1 MTVTALSAAVPD
13 DATLREIAAKQGV
26 CVRPILQRVTD
37 TLIGAT
43 RTVVIRCG
51 ATRAK
56 VCPSCADTARRLR
69 IQQCREGWHLTEDP
83 PKPEPDDQA
92 DEDDE
97 DGRQGDGD
105 EHDEDNGRRVRSTR
119 RRQDA
124 PDLPRL
130 AVSDRTTGRVF
141 EAPDGKTYRPSM
153 FVTLTLPSYG
163 RVTGEG
169 VPVDPASYDYRRAAL
184 DAMHFPK
191 LVDRFW
197 QNLRR
202 ATGYS
207 VQYFATVEPQRRL
220 APHLHAAIR
229 GAIPRKLLRQVVAA
243 TYHQVWWP
251 QLDEPVYTDP
261 DEYPLWDDLA
271 QAYADPHTGAVLPS
285 WDDALDAIDD
295 DPTAMPAHVIR
306 AGNQVDIQGVIAG
319 TPLADRVIGYL
330 TKYLTK
336 SITDPL
342 HDDDGD
348 GDGEVPVSAA
358 RRAHIDRLAE
368 EVRWLP
374 CSPTCAN
381 WLRYGVQPKDAK
393 GGMEPGR
400 CGSKA
405 HDRVHLGLGGRR
417 VLVSRR
423 WTGKT
428 LDQHR
433 ADRAAVVRA
442 VLAEAGIEMDDH
454 DELSATATRPDG
466 QPRFVWTVTHPGDVD
481 GPTYAR
487 LIAHALAQKQRWRTQ
502 YEHAKTRAGPAVLDL
517 SATAQPAAAPAA

>member
-1 MTVTALSAAVPD
+1 MPD
-13 DATLREIAAKQGV
+13 DATLRELAARQGV
-26 CVRPILQRVTD
+26 CVRPILQHVTD
-37 TLIGAT
+37 TLTGTT
-43 RTVVIRCG
+43 RTVVIACG

-69 IQQCREGWHLTEDP
+69 IQQCREGWHLDHDP
-83 PKPEPDDQA
+83 PRPEPDNQDDEPENDGQA
-92 DEDDE
+92 DEYE
-97 DGRQGDGD
+97 DT
-105 EHDEDNGRRVRSTR
+105 GRRVRSTR

-124 PDLPRL
+124 PNIPRL
-130 AVSDRTTGRVF
+130 EVSDRTTGRIF

-153 FVTLTLPSYG
+153 FLTLTLPSYG
-163 RVTGEG
+163 RVTSEG
-169 VPVDPASYDYRRAAL
+169 APADPATYDYRRAAL

-202 ATGYS
+202 ATGYN

-229 GAIPRKLLRQVVAA
+229 GAIPRKLIRQVVAA

-251 QLDEPVYTDP
+251 NLDEPVHTDP
-261 DEYPLWDDLA
+261 AAMPVWDELA
-271 QAYADPHTGAVLPS
+271 HAYADPQTGALLPS
-285 WDDALDAIDD
+285 WDAALDEIND
-295 DPTAMPAHVIR
+295 DPAAMPAHVIR
-306 AGNQVDIQGVIAG
+306 AGSQVDIQGVIAG

-342 HDDDGD
+342 HNDH
-348 GDGEVPVSAA
+348 DGEAPISAA
-358 RRAHIDRLAE
+358 CRAHIDRLAD

-381 WLRYGVQPKDAK
+381 WLRHGIQPKNPRP
-393 GGMEPGR
+393 GLEPGR
-400 CGSKA
+400 CTSKA
-405 HDRVHLGLGGRR
+405 HDRDHLGLGGRR

-423 WTGKT
+423 WTGKS

-433 ADRAAVVRA
+433 ADRAAVIRA
-442 VLAEAGIEMDDH
+442 VLTEAGIDMDDH
-454 DELSATATRPDG
+454 DELSATTTTPDG
-466 QPRFVWTVTHPGDVD
+466 TPRFVWTTTHPGDLD
-481 GPTYAR
+481 GPSYAR
-487 LIAHALAQKQRWRTQ
+487 LIAHAINQRQRWRNQ
-502 YEHAKTRAGPAVLDL
+502 YETAKTRAGPTTPDL
-517 SATAQPAAAPAA
+517 SATARSTAAPAV

>member
-1 MTVTALSAAVPD
+1 MTALPD
-13 DATLREIAAKQGV
+13 DATMRELAASERV

-37 TLIGAT
+37 TITGT
-43 RTVVIRCG
+43 VRTVVIPCG

-56 VCPSCADTARRLR
+56 VCPSCADAARRLR

-83 PKPEPDDQA
+83 PKPGDTEPDDS
-92 DEDDE
+92 DTDDA
-97 DGRQGDGD
+97 DGD
-105 EHDEDNGRRVRSTR
+105 VDGEDADAHDVDEAGRRVRSTR

-141 EAPDGKTYRPSM
+141 ESPDGKTYRPSM

-163 RVTGEG
+163 RVTSEG
-169 VPVDPASYDYRRAAL
+169 VPVDPRSYDYRRAAL

-229 GAIPRKLLRQVVAA
+229 GAIPRKLLKQVVAA

-251 QLDEPVYTDP
+251 QLDDPVYTDP
-261 DEYPLWDDLA
+261 DELPVWDELG
-271 QAYADPHTGAVLPS
+271 QAYADPTTGAVLPT
-285 WDDALDAIDD
+285 WDEALDAIDD
-295 DPTAMPAHVIR
+295 DPEASPAHVIR
-306 AGNQVDIQGVIAG
+306 AGSQVDIQGVIAG

-342 HDDDGD
+342 HDGD
-348 GDGEVPVSAA
+348 SDGEAPVSAA
-358 RRAHIDRLAE
+358 RRAHIDRIAE

-405 HDRVHLGLGGRR
+405 HDRDHLGLGGRR

-428 LDQHR
+428 LDDHR

-454 DELSATATRPDG
+454 DELSATAARPDG
-466 QPRFVWTVTHPGDVD
+466 LPRFVWTTTKPGDLD
-481 GPTYAR
+481 APAYAR
-487 LIAHALAQKQRWRTQ
+487 LIAHAIAQKHRWRTQ
-502 YEHAKTRAGPAVLDL
+502 YEDAKTRAGPQAPGP
-517 SATAQPAAAPAA
+517 SATAARAAAPAA

>member
-1 MTVTALSAAVPD
+1 MTVTPLTGEVPD
-13 DATLREIAAKQGV
+13 DATLRELAAAKGV
-26 CVRPILQRVTD
+26 CVRPILQHVTD
-37 TLIGAT
+37 TMTGAS
-43 RTVVIRCG
+43 RTVVIACG

-83 PKPEPDDQA
+83 PKPEPETTEDGGDDDGDQA
-92 DEDDE
+92 
-97 DGRQGDGD
+97 D

-141 EAPDGKTYRPSM
+141 ETSDGKTYRPSM

-163 RVTGEG
+163 RVTSEG
-169 VPVDPASYDYRRAAL
+169 VPVDPRSYDYRRAAL

-229 GAIPRKLLRQVVAA
+229 GAIPRKLLKQVVAA

-251 QLDEPVYTDP
+251 RLDEVVYADLDELPVW
-261 DEYPLWDDLA
+261 DELA
-271 QAYADPHTGAVLPS
+271 QAYADPTTGAVLPT
-285 WDDALDAIDD
+285 WDEALDAIDD
-295 DPTAMPAHVIR
+295 DPDARPAHVIR
-306 AGNQVDIQGVIAG
+306 AGSQVDIQGVIAG

-342 HDDDGD
+342 HDDDTD
-348 GDGEVPVSAA
+348 GQPPVSAA
-358 RRAHIDRLAE
+358 RRAHIDRIAD

-381 WLRYGVQPKDAK
+381 WLRYGIQPKNAT
-393 GGMEPGR
+393 GGLEPGR

-405 HDRVHLGLGGRR
+405 HDRDHLGLGGRR

-442 VLAEAGIEMDDH
+442 VLTEAGIEMDDH
-454 DELSATATRPDG
+454 DELAATATTPDG
-466 QPRFVWTVTHPGDVD
+466 RPRFVWTVTHPGEVD

-487 LIAHALAQKQRWRTQ
+487 LIAHAIAQKQRWRAQ
-502 YEHAKTRAGPAVLDL
+502 YEDAKTRAGPAALDL

>member
-1 MTVTALSAAVPD
+1 MTIAVLSAGLPD
-13 DATLREIAAKQGV
+13 DATLRELAAAKGV
-26 CVRPILQRVTD
+26 CVRPILQHVTD
-37 TLIGAT
+37 TLTGASK
-43 RTVVIRCG
+43 TVVIACG

-83 PKPEPDDQA
+83 PKPDPDDP
-92 DEDDE
+92 DPTDDRGD
-97 DGRQGDGD
+97 DGGDQTD
-105 EHDEDNGRRVRSTR
+105 EHDENDGRRVRSTR

-141 EAPDGKTYRPSM
+141 ETPDGKVYRPSM

-169 VPVDPASYDYRRAAL
+169 VPVDPRSYDYRRAAL

-202 ATGYS
+202 STGYS

-261 DEYPLWDDLA
+261 DTLPVWDELA
-271 QAYADPHTGAVLPS
+271 LAYADPQTGAVLPT
-285 WDDALDAIDD
+285 WDEALDALDD
-295 DPTAMPAHVIR
+295 DPDAQPAHVIR
-306 AGNQVDIQGVIAG
+306 AGTQVDIQGVIAG

-342 HDDDGD
+342 HDDDSD
-348 GDGEVPVSAA
+348 GDAPVSAA
-358 RRAHIDRLAE
+358 RRAHIDRIAD
-368 EVRWLP
+368 EVQWLP
-374 CSPTCAN
+374 CAPTCAN
-381 WLRYGVQPKDAK
+381 WLRYGIQPKDAK

-405 HDRVHLGLGGRR
+405 HDRDHLGLGGRR

-442 VLAEAGIEMDDH
+442 VLAEAGVEMDDH
-454 DELSATATRPDG
+454 DELSATATTPDG
-466 QPRFVWTVTHPGDVD
+466 RPRFVWTVTHPGDVD
-481 GPTYAR
+481 GPSYAR
-487 LIAHALAQKQRWRTQ
+487 LISHAIAQKQRWRAQ
-502 YEHAKTRAGPAVLDL
+502 YEDAKTRAGPAALEL
-517 SATAQPAAAPAA
+517 SATAQPAATPAA

>member
-1 MTVTALSAAVPD
+1 MTTLPG
-13 DATLREIAAKQGV
+13 DATMRELAATERV

-37 TLIGAT
+37 TITGT
-43 RTVVIRCG
+43 VRTVVLPCG

-56 VCPSCADTARRLR
+56 VCPSCADAARRLR

-83 PKPEPDDQA
+83 PKPGPHPDGA
-92 DEDDE
+92 EDDS
-97 DGRQGDGD
+97 GDRGD
-105 EHDEDNGRRVRSTR
+105 QDDESGRRVRSTR

-141 EAPDGKTYRPSM
+141 TSPDGKTYRPSM

-169 VPVDPASYDYRRAAL
+169 VPVDPRTYDYRRAAL

-207 VQYFATVEPQRRL
+207 AQYFATVEPQRRL

-229 GAIPRKLLRQVVAA
+229 GAVPRKLIKQVVAA

-251 QLDEPVYTDP
+251 QLDEPIYTDP
-261 DEYPLWDDLA
+261 DEMPIWDELA
-271 QAYADPHTGAVLPS
+271 EVYADSTTGAVLPS
-285 WDDALDAIDD
+285 WDEALDALDD
-295 DPTAMPAHVIR
+295 DPDGMPAHVIR
-306 AGNQVDIQGVIAG
+306 AGSQVDIQGVIAG
-319 TPLADRVIGYL
+319 TPQTDRVIGYL

-342 HDDDGD
+342 HDDDS
-348 GDGEVPVSAA
+348 EAPVSVA
-358 RRAHIDRLAE
+358 RRAHIERLAD

-381 WLRYGVQPKDAK
+381 WLRFGVQPKGAK

-405 HDRVHLGLGGRR
+405 HDRDHLGLGGRR

-433 ADRAAVVRA
+433 ADRAAVVKA
-442 VLAEAGIEMDDH
+442 ALAEAGIEMDDH
-454 DELSATATRPDG
+454 DELSATAARPDG
-466 QPRFVWTVTHPGDVD
+466 LPRFVWTTTKPGDLD
-481 GPTYAR
+481 APSYAR
-487 LIAHALAQKQRWRTQ
+487 LIAHAIAQKHRWRTQ
-502 YEHAKTRAGPAVLDL
+502 YEDAKTRAGPAALGL
-517 SATAQPAAAPAA
+517 SATARPAAAPAA

>member
-1 MTVTALSAAVPD
+1 MTALPN
-13 DATLREIAAKQGV
+13 DATMRELAAGERV

-37 TLIGAT
+37 TLTGT
-43 RTVVIRCG
+43 VRTVVIPCG

-56 VCPSCADTARRLR
+56 VCPSCADAARRLR

-83 PKPEPDDQA
+83 PKPEPDPDGAEGDDVDQ
-92 DEDDE
+92 DDDE
-97 DGRQGDGD
+97 T
-105 EHDEDNGRRVRSTR
+105 GRRVRSTR

-141 EAPDGKTYRPSM
+141 TSADGKTYRPSM

-169 VPVDPASYDYRRAAL
+169 VPVDPRAYDHRRAAL

-261 DEYPLWDDLA
+261 ETLPVWDELA
-271 QAYADPHTGAVLPS
+271 RAYADPLTGVVLPS
-285 WDDALDAIDD
+285 WDEALDALDD
-295 DPTAMPAHVIR
+295 DPDVRPAHVIR
-306 AGNQVDIQGVIAG
+306 AGSQVDIQGVIAG
-319 TPLADRVIGYL
+319 TPLADRVVGYL

-342 HDDDGD
+342 HDDS
-348 GDGEVPVSAA
+348 DGEAPVSAA
-358 RRAHIDRLAE
+358 RRAHIDRIAE

-405 HDRVHLGLGGRR
+405 HDRDHLGLGGRR

-428 LDQHR
+428 LDDHR

-454 DELSATATRPDG
+454 DELSATEARPDG
-466 QPRFVWTVTHPGDVD
+466 LPRFVWTTTKPGDLD
-481 GPTYAR
+481 APAYAR
-487 LIAHALAQKQRWRTQ
+487 LIAHAIAQKHRWRTQ
-502 YEHAKTRAGPAVLDL
+502 YKDARTRAGPQALSL
-517 SATAQPAAAPAA
+517 SATARPAAAPAA

>member
-1 MTVTALSAAVPD
+1 MTALPG
-13 DATLREIAAKQGV
+13 DATMRELAATERV

-37 TLIGAT
+37 TLTGT
-43 RTVVIRCG
+43 VRTVVLPCG

-56 VCPSCADTARRLR
+56 VCPSCADAARRLR
-69 IQQCREGWHLTEDP
+69 IQQCREGWHLAEDP
-83 PKPEPDDQA
+83 PKPEPDPDVAGDNGDDQA
-92 DEDDE
+92 NEDADETA
-97 DGRQGDGD
+97 
-105 EHDEDNGRRVRSTR
+105 RRVRSTR

-130 AVSDRTTGRVF
+130 SVSDRTTGRVF
-141 EAPDGKTYRPSM
+141 TAPDGKTYRPSM

-163 RVTGEG
+163 RVTSEG
-169 VPVDPASYDYRRAAL
+169 VPVDPRSYDYRRAAL

-229 GAIPRKLLRQVVAA
+229 GAVPRKLLKQVVAA

-251 QLDEPVYTDP
+251 QLDEPAYTDP
-261 DEYPLWDDLA
+261 ETLPMWDELA
-271 QAYADPHTGAVLPS
+271 QAYADPVTGAVLPF
-285 WDDALDAIDD
+285 WDEALDGIDD
-295 DPTAMPAHVIR
+295 DPDARPAHVIR
-306 AGNQVDIQGVIAG
+306 AGSQVDIQGVIAG

-336 SITDPL
+336 SITDSL
-342 HDDDGD
+342 HDDGD
-348 GDGEVPVSAA
+348 GDGEAPVSAA
-358 RRAHIDRLAE
+358 RRAHVDRLAD

-381 WLRYGVQPKDAK
+381 WLRYGVQPKDPRA
-393 GGMEPGR
+393 GLEPGR
-400 CGSKA
+400 CSSKA
-405 HDRVHLGLGGRR
+405 HDRDHLGLGGRR

-428 LDQHR
+428 LDEHR

-442 VLAEAGIEMDDH
+442 VLAEAGVEMDDH
-454 DELSATATRPDG
+454 DELSATAAGPDG
-466 QPRFVWTVTHPGDVD
+466 LPRFVWTTTKPGDLD
-481 GPTYAR
+481 APTYAR
-487 LIAHALAQKQRWRTQ
+487 LIAHAIAQKHRWRAQ
-502 YEHAKTRAGPAVLDL
+502 YEDAKTRAGPIALGL
-517 SATAQPAAAPAA
+517 SATARPAAAPAA